1 MFLIYLFF
9 VQNESVPM
17 KKRQTSLQ
25 KELGLTRGSIE
36 ITLHVFQHLDKVSS
50 LCQCLHVNQ
59 LFSKQLNPLK
69 YVIASCSFK
78 VICFKLVVCTIR
90 STSIIT
96 HRVYLAMGHFCD
108 LWQCKGSS
116 LSLACYF
123 KCFKCWNIKQ
133 CCICFAIQFAV
144 L

>member
-1 MFLIYLFF
+1 
-9 VQNESVPM
+9 M

-90 STSIIT
+90 LTSIIT
-96 HRVYLAMGHFCD
+96 HSVYLAICHFCD
-108 LWQCKGSS
+108 L
-116 LSLACYF
+116 
-123 KCFKCWNIKQ
+123 
-133 CCICFAIQFAV
+133 
-144 L
+144 